1 MHITTGSYSHVH
13 VLPREIMGVS
23 TFGLSLW
30 LLTHLSIQKV
40 DQILLVLTQL
50 VLGDTARLGI
60 PRPNIGPMELKRVSG
75 KTPVLDVGTIA
86 KIKSGDIK
94 VYPAIQS
101 FQEHG
106 VQFID
111 GKSESFDV
119 VILAT
124 GYKSNVPYWLKEKM
138 DTISNFYSNILW
150 IRVLVYLHL
159 FEHVDAIGKIL
170 QVHVKVIGL
179 SFTIVGFFF
188 FLQYIFTLVM
198 GTHII

>member
-1 MHITTGSYSHVH
+1 MHITSSYSHVHFLIFFQVH

-94 VYPAIQS
+94 VINLFFS
-101 FQEHG
+101 FRHCCGYITILITHPHSFVSIANLLG
-106 VQFID
+106 V
-111 GKSESFDV
+111 S
-119 VILAT
+119 
-124 GYKSNVPYWLKEKM
+124 SNSKFSRAWG
-138 DTISNFYSNILW
+138 S
-150 IRVLVYLHL
+150 VY
-159 FEHVDAIGKIL
+159 
-170 QVHVKVIGL
+170 
-179 SFTIVGFFF
+179 
-188 FLQYIFTLVM
+188 
-198 GTHII
+198 

>member
-1 MHITTGSYSHVH
+1 MIISPTDYNYNQCISLALTLMYIFLFFFQVH

-94 VYPAIQS
+94 VINL
-101 FQEHG
+101 FFHLDI
-106 VQFID
+106 V
-111 GKSESFDV
+111 V
-119 VILAT
+119 VI
-124 GYKSNVPYWLKEKM
+124 
-138 DTISNFYSNILW
+138 
-150 IRVLVYLHL
+150 
-159 FEHVDAIGKIL
+159 
-170 QVHVKVIGL
+170 
-179 SFTIVGFFF
+179 
-188 FLQYIFTLVM
+188 
-198 GTHII
+198 

>member
-1 MHITTGSYSHVH
+1 MHITTGSYSHVHFLNFFQVH

-94 VYPAIQS
+94 VIN
-101 FQEHG
+101 
-106 VQFID
+106 
-111 GKSESFDV
+111 
-119 VILAT
+119 L
-124 GYKSNVPYWLKEKM
+124 
-138 DTISNFYSNILW
+138 
-150 IRVLVYLHL
+150 
-159 FEHVDAIGKIL
+159 
-170 QVHVKVIGL
+170 
-179 SFTIVGFFF
+179 FFF
-188 FLQYIFTLVM
+188 I
-198 GTHII
+198 